1 MSAML
6 SQVDGDDASL
16 SRGGSSG
23 ALRDQSGQ
31 ERPLDVLRR
40 VPGNDA
46 CADCGAADP
55 DWASLN
61 LGILLCIECSGV
73 HRNMSVQV
81 SKVGNILLCL
91 FPVDLKSID
100 MLGVSNLNFLLLIC
114 FSIRLFNYLGRSTSP
129 NCIRGVL

>member
-1 MSAML
+1 MRAMF
-6 SQVDGDDASL
+6 SQVDGEDASL

-73 HRNMSVQV
+73 HRNMSVQI
-81 SKVGNILLCL
+81 SKVSNTLYCMSQL
-91 FPVDLKSID
+91 DLKSKETARCLQ
-100 MLGVSNLNFLLLIC
+100 LGYFIC
-114 FSIRLFNYLGRSTSP
+114 
-129 NCIRGVL
+129 

>member
-100 MLGVSNLNFLLLIC
+100 MLGVSNLNFLLSLP
-114 FSIRLFNYLGRSTSP
+114 FSIRF
-129 NCIRGVL
+129 

>member
-46 CADCGAADP
+46 CADGGAADP

-81 SKVGNILLCL
+81 SKVGNMLLCL
-91 FPVDLKSID
+91 FPVDLKSMD
-100 MLGVSNLNFLLLIC
+100 TARCLQLE
-114 FSIRLFNYLGRSTSP
+114 FSIVNLF
-129 NCIRGVL
+129 

>member
-1 MSAML
+1 MGATFSQADGEDTAL
-6 SQVDGDDASL
+6 SG
-16 SRGGSSG
+16 GGSTG

-31 ERPLDVLRR
+31 ERPLDVLHR

-73 HRNMSVQV
+73 HRNMSVQI
-81 SKVGNILLCL
+81 SKVSNTLLCL
-91 FPVDLKSID
+91 SHV
-100 MLGVSNLNFLLLIC
+100 NLNSKCTARC
-114 FSIRLFNYLGRSTSP
+114 FQLGSSSWRVLFYCSFS
-129 NCIRGVL
+129 